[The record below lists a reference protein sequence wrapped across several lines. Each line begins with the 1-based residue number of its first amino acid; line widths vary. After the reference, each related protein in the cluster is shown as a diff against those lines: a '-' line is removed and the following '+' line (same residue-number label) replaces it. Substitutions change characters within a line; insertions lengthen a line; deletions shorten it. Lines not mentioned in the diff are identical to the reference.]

1 MKTATLNEKK
11 LKSIV
16 KESVR
21 EIFEQ
26 ELMKLQALAVPEIAE
41 KEQKDIDSHFGKP
54 SRKTAVLS
62 SRSYF
67 IAVY

>member
-26 ELMKLQALAVPEIAE
+26 EFMKLRALAVPEISE
-41 KEQKDIDSHFGKP
+41 EEQKDIDSHFGKP
-54 SRKTAVLS
+54 SRKTAKSIDLQ
-62 SRSYF
+62 
-67 IAVY
+67 I